1 MVIGEDI
8 QQEML
13 ASLQTALIKHSQIT
27 RVTLFIKLFLVCL
40 LSPQQRWCFN
50 GLKGKW
56 EWIETWVRVE
66 WDTKIWASNWIIEK
80 KVKVNWT
87 LRQTW
92 VRHMFTWRPAGS
104 CTHRR
109 QNGTILG
116 KFRWKTKTS
125 CFDAKLV
132 LTQPASASV
141 EVSWRREGSRLKTSC
156 FAQRKSTIT
165 TAAQLWAVSSAGQSC
180 FDWEPPGNF
189 KVKQCRHIS
198 IFTDG
203 KMSSESSS
211 TWIMPRIRMMS
222 RSENFLQTSHYASLW
237 PLASSNK
244 PCTSLLS

>member
-1 MVIGEDI
+1 MSSLNSWKWSRDGDWWRHPARNAH
-8 QQEML
+8 QL
-13 ASLQTALIKHSQIT
+13 AACPHKTF
-27 RVTLFIKLFLVCL
+27 TLFIKMLPVCV

-56 EWIETWVRVE
+56 EWIKIWVRVE

-132 LTQPASASV
+132 LTQPAASV
-141 EVSWRREGSRLKTSC
+141 EVSWRRGVGWKQAVLPKGRAPSPLQLSCEQSRLLDNLVL
-156 FAQRKSTIT
+156 IENH
-165 TAAQLWAVSSAGQSC
+165 AG
-180 FDWEPPGNF
+180 
-189 KVKQCRHIS
+189 
-198 IFTDG
+198 IF
-203 KMSSESSS
+203 
-211 TWIMPRIRMMS
+211 S
-222 RSENFLQTSHYASLW
+222 RLNNA
-237 PLASSNK
+237 
-244 PCTSLLS
+244 

>member
-13 ASLQTALIKHSQIT
+13 ASLQPNLINHSQIT

-66 WDTKIWASNWIIEK
+66 WGTKIWASNWIIEK

-87 LRQTW
+87 LRQTC

-165 TAAQLWAVSSAGQSC
+165 TAALCEQSRLL
-180 FDWEPPGNF
+180 DNLVLIENH
-189 KVKQCRHIS
+189 RE
-198 IFTDG
+198 IFRLNNAA
-203 KMSSESSS
+203 
-211 TWIMPRIRMMS
+211 I
-222 RSENFLQTSHYASLW
+222 FLYLQTVKCHQNRVQLE
-237 PLASSNK
+237 
-244 PCTSLLS
+244 